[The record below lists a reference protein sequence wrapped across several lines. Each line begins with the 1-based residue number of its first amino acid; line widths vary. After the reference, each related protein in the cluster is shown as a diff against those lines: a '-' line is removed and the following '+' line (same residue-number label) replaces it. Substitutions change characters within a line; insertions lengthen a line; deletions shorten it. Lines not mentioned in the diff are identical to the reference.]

1 MNWAALGNRVLLGG
15 WLYAAYLVLFDFL
28 VLCLPRKV
36 QLSVAA
42 GFGDMDCLY
51 SCREKQ
57 SPVQLDLMGGLPW
70 TLIRNGTSSCMT
82 QKESRWLFLN
92 DT

>member
-1 MNWAALGNRVLLGG
+1 MLLT
-15 WLYAAYLVLFDFL
+15 LFLFDFL

-42 GFGDMDCLY
+42 VFGDMGCLY

-57 SPVQLDLMGGLPW
+57 SPVQLDLMEGLPW
-70 TLIRNGTSSCMT
+70 TSIRNGTSSCMT
-82 QKESRWLFLN
+82 QKESRWLFL
-92 DT
+92 THSFSAYLVVVKTTSVRYR